1 MKMDICPHSIDMSSI
16 STIKVISYLNLSYI
30 QIILTGLGKTLL
42 VDRTGCLDNFE
53 ENCEKFPGK
62 NETIVSKHRFVI

>member
-1 MKMDICPHSIDMSSI
+1 MNMDIYPHSIDMSSI
-16 STIKVISYLNLSYI
+16 TTIKVISYLNLSYI
-30 QIILTGLGKTLL
+30 QIILSGLGKTLV

-62 NETIVSKHRFVI
+62 MKVVSKHQFDI